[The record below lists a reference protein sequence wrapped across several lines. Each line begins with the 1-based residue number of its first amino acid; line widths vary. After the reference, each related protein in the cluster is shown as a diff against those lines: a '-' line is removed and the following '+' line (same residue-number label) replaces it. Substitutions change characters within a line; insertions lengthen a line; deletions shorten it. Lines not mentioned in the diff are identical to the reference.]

1 MSQANDHARMLVL
14 AAAFVLLWHSGFIG
28 AAWGLPYAGTFTL
41 LFWRYLIL
49 ALFLWIVLAWHRRL
63 FWPGLASAGHAAVVG
78 VLAHGVWLA
87 CVLVSLERGVPA
99 GIVALVVALQPLA
112 TGAFSG
118 LVTGESTSARQWVGL
133 ALGLAGVAVAVG
145 ARIEW
150 SDAGSAFAY
159 LVPLGS
165 VLAITIA
172 TLLQRRHELL
182 GRRDLPLDCAL
193 FYQSAATALAL
204 LVPAM
209 ILESLSVRWT
219 PEFLAT
225 MAWLIFAVSLGA
237 YALMWRLLQD
247 MDATRLASLFYL
259 GPPVTMVMGWFAF
272 DDRLQTTDLVGL
284 LIAAFGVALVYRK
297 RTEPKAAKVS

>member
-1 MSQANDHARMLVL
+1 MNQANDHARILAL
-14 AAAFVLLWHSGFIG
+14 AAAFVLLWNSGFIG

-41 LFWRYLIL
+41 LFWRYLVL
-49 ALFLWIVLAWHRRL
+49 ALVLWMVLVWRRRL

-87 CVLVSLERGVPA
+87 CVLLSLEHGVPA

-118 LVTGESTSARQWVGL
+118 LITGESATARQWAGL
-133 ALGLAGVAVAVG
+133 ALGFAGVAVAVG

-165 VLAITIA
+165 VVAITIA
-172 TLLQRRHELL
+172 TLLQRRRELL
-182 GRRDLPLDCAL
+182 GRRDLPLECAL
-193 FYQSAATALAL
+193 FYQSAATALVL
-204 LVPAM
+204 VVPA
-209 ILESLSVRWT
+209 IVLEGLAVRWT

-237 YALMWRLLQD
+237 YALMWRLLED
-247 MDATRLASLFYL
+247 LDATRLASLFYL
-259 GPPVTMVMGWFAF
+259 GPPVTMVMGWLAF
-272 DDRLQTTDLVGL
+272 GDRLQPTDFAGL
-284 LIAAFGVALVYRK
+284 LIAGLGVALVYR
-297 RTEPKAAKVS
+297 RRAGPRS

>member
-1 MSQANDHARMLVL
+1 MNQANTHARTLAL
-14 AAAFVLLWHSGFIG
+14 AAAFVLLWNSGFIG

-41 LFWRYLIL
+41 LFWRYLVL
-49 ALFLWIVLAWHRRL
+49 ALFLAMVLAWRRRL
-63 FWPGLASAGHAAVVG
+63 VWPGLASVGHAALVG

-87 CVLVSLERGVPA
+87 CALLSLERGVPA

-118 LVTGESTSARQWVGL
+118 LVTGESASARQWVGL
-133 ALGLAGVAVAVG
+133 ALGFAGVAVAVG

-165 VLAITIA
+165 VIAITIA
-172 TLLQRRHELL
+172 TLLQRRRELL

-193 FYQSAATALAL
+193 FYQCAATALVL
-204 LVPAM
+204 VVPA
-209 ILESLSVRWT
+209 LAVESLAVRWT

-237 YALMWRLLQD
+237 YALMWRLLED
-247 MDATRLASLFYL
+247 LDATRLASLFYL
-259 GPPVTMVMGWFAF
+259 GPPVTMVMGWLAF
-272 DDRLQTTDLVGL
+272 GDRLQPTDLAGL
-284 LIAAFGVALVYRK
+284 LIAGLGVALVYRK
-297 RTEPKAAKVS
+297 GAGPTT

>member
-1 MSQANDHARMLVL
+1 
-14 AAAFVLLWHSGFIG
+14 VLLWNSGFIG

-41 LFWRYLIL
+41 LFWRYLVL
-49 ALFLWIVLAWHRRL
+49 ALVLWMVLVLRGRL

-78 VLAHGVWLA
+78 VLAHAVWLA
-87 CVLVSLERGVPA
+87 CVLLSLERGVPA

-118 LVTGESTSARQWVGL
+118 LVTGESATARQWAGL
-133 ALGLAGVAVAVG
+133 ALGFAGVAVAVG

-165 VLAITIA
+165 VIAITIA
-172 TLLQRRHELL
+172 TLLQRRREVS

-193 FYQSAATALAL
+193 FYQCTATALVL
-204 LVPAM
+204 VVPA
-209 ILESLSVRWT
+209 IVLESLAVRWT

-225 MAWLIFAVSLGA
+225 MAWLTFAVSLGA
-237 YALMWRLLQD
+237 YALMWRLLED
-247 MDATRLASLFYL
+247 LDATRLASLFYL
-259 GPPVTMVMGWFAF
+259 GPPVTMFMGWLAF
-272 DDRLQTTDLVGL
+272 GDRLQPTDLAGL
-284 LIAAFGVALVYRK
+284 LIVALGVALVYR
-297 RTEPKAAKVS
+297 RRAEPNAGL

>member
-1 MSQANDHARMLVL
+1 MNQANDHARTLAL
-14 AAAFVLLWHSGFIG
+14 AAAFVLLWNSGFIG

-41 LFWRYLIL
+41 LFWRYLVL
-49 ALFLWIVLAWHRRL
+49 ALFLAMVLAWRRRL
-63 FWPGLASAGHAAVVG
+63 VWPGLASVGHAALVG

-87 CVLVSLERGVPA
+87 CALLSLERGVPA

-118 LVTGESTSARQWVGL
+118 LVTGESASARQWLGL
-133 ALGLAGVAVAVG
+133 ALGFAGVAVAVG

-165 VLAITIA
+165 VIAITIA
-172 TLLQRRHELL
+172 TLLQRRRELL

-193 FYQSAATALAL
+193 FYQCAATALVL
-204 LVPAM
+204 VVPA
-209 ILESLSVRWT
+209 LAVEGLAVSWT
-219 PEFLAT
+219 PKFLAT

-237 YALMWRLLQD
+237 YALMWRLLED

-259 GPPVTMVMGWFAF
+259 GPPVTMFMGWLALG
-272 DDRLQTTDLVGL
+272 DRLQPTDLAGL
-284 LIAAFGVALVYRK
+284 LIAGLGVALVYRK
-297 RTEPKAAKVS
+297 GAGPAP

>member
-1 MSQANDHARMLVL
+1 MNQANTHARTLAL
-14 AAAFVLLWHSGFIG
+14 AAAFVLLWNSGFIG

-41 LFWRYLIL
+41 LFWRYLVL
-49 ALFLWIVLAWHRRL
+49 ALFLAMVLAWRRRL
-63 FWPGLASAGHAAVVG
+63 VWPGLASVGHAALVG

-87 CVLVSLERGVPA
+87 CALLSLERGVPA

-118 LVTGESTSARQWVGL
+118 LVTGESASARQWVGL
-133 ALGLAGVAVAVG
+133 ALGFAGVAVAVG

-165 VLAITIA
+165 VIAITIA
-172 TLLQRRHELL
+172 TLLQRRRELL

-193 FYQSAATALAL
+193 FYQCAATALVL
-204 LVPAM
+204 VVPA
-209 ILESLSVRWT
+209 LAVESLAVSWT
-219 PEFLAT
+219 PKFLAT

-237 YALMWRLLQD
+237 YALMWRLLED

-259 GPPVTMVMGWFAF
+259 GPPVTMFMGWLALG
-272 DDRLQTTDLVGL
+272 DRLQPTDLAGL
-284 LIAAFGVALVYRK
+284 LIAGLGVALVYRK
-297 RTEPKAAKVS
+297 GAGPAP